1 MPLYGRRTLGRPQID
16 TSSAEAVTGLIEL
29 AMQFVAQGASE
40 KLRLKEKKEA
50 QSLTLLS
57 EQYRDVSN
65 ELIRTENDYDKSRR
79 LYEATLGAVQPI
91 DRTTGSDSITDNLEQ
106 YYVNAIDAR
115 ESEKAKLKNEMNRHY
130 SDLADI
136 GRVQAGLAT
145 AVTPAMG
152 DPKVY
157 DVEDFSTKRLAKIF
171 GVEETLVKRWREKQP
186 EQIPS
191 AIQALEKL
199 RLEKGVR
206 TKGKDVL
213 ETKRIQDMQMTDIG
227 SRISNARM
235 FQDMGV
241 IAKNEDLNKDEQVKQ
256 ILALGTEEG
265 MSLGLILDPANQPKK
280 GDSSDVIEKKRDAQ
294 YKQAMYLLNT
304 FESFTKTGGYK
315 DVIGLGNFVNRLSK
329 ISDSLSSGVRP
340 GFKKYVNNYFNIDL
354 DNKEHFMLPGFTLE
368 GGQTVEKSFD
378 VRDID
383 KITVEDLILSD
394 FKLSGLSKFDYMNYQ
409 EKDDNDKLYY
419 VNQEKIFSEYK
430 RKYPNLSDAAILSRI
445 KEAYKLL

>member
-1 MPLYGRRTLGRPQID
+1 MR
-16 TSSAEAVTGLIEL
+16 S
-29 AMQFVAQGASE
+29 
-40 KLRLKEKKEA
+40 
-50 QSLTLLS
+50 
-57 EQYRDVSN
+57 
-65 ELIRTENDYDKSRR
+65 
-79 LYEATLGAVQPI
+79 
-91 DRTTGSDSITDNLEQ
+91 
-106 YYVNAIDAR
+106 
-115 ESEKAKLKNEMNRHY
+115 
-130 SDLADI
+130 
-136 GRVQAGLAT
+136 
-145 AVTPAMG
+145 
-152 DPKVY
+152 
-157 DVEDFSTKRLAKIF
+157 
-171 GVEETLVKRWREKQP
+171 
-186 EQIPS
+186 
-191 AIQALEKL
+191 LEKL
-199 RLEKGVR
+199 RLEEGVKTGGR
-206 TKGKDVL
+206 SIL
-213 ETKRIQDMQMTDIG
+213 ETKRIQAMQMTDIG
-227 SRISNARM
+227 SRISNAPM
-235 FQDMGV
+235 FQDMTT
-241 IAKNEDLNKDEQVKQ
+241 IAGSEDLNDDEKVKQ
-256 ILALGTEEG
+256 ILALGTKEG

-430 RKYPNLSDAAILSRI
+430 RKYPKLSDAAILSRI